1 MSDEG
6 DEDVIFEGSPI
17 YKHLQEIGYMDFEA
31 EASRSHSLAEFSDAP
46 TMKESFLGSFGAAL
60 RLLCSS
66 VTNINK
72 TKERLKREIIRCVAE
87 SKLINYSDQ
96 LILEHFLPEGKHILG
111 HDSRNETS
119 SSKWPQSLA
128 CIAAA
133 GCIPIGLVISNSLL
147 LFCSSITIW
156 SSVFALSSPIVW
168 CLLQDLQS
176 LFKVCS
182 RTDRLKE
189 LVAVLQEAWQMSS
202 KSLRL
207 LQEVDLIS
215 RGFVLA
221 QGSSAFKDYEANESP
236 PCTSLR
242 HALDGMLGT
251 TSRLLCE
258 LHTQLAPR
266 AKNYPILVGL
276 FSDQE
281 RLDFQTYENPKH
293 HLKHLKEVANLAKL
307 QTSTIL
313 TELILIIENPTQMDI
328 LEKDHISLKQ
338 LTQLKKSVNDLSNHL
353 EYTKVYWLHNRNEE
367 EKHQTLENKKNC
379 VYLAL
384 HSLSLHMHAFLYKVQ
399 DLENKFQIED
409 NEAACITELQKDDL
423 NSLPPYEDVKQQLQL
438 IKAELD
444 SCQGCWEEAVARVD
458 RKYCVKSEDA
468 LEKSSDYLFDEGS
481 SESRVLE
488 TKKIP
493 LILSEIDE
501 PVAEDEV
508 YEAFI
513 EEEYSTK
520 LDKVDYDESI
530 WSADAKKRKQEM
542 KHQKKQGKLV
552 LNELQPILKQRREM
566 WEKRETAALKR
577 KQDLCLSDV
586 AATDGMEPSCEK
598 EDVKECKELPKSVS
612 QIKVKSSIK
621 RNDSFSE
628 ITEKEHDKYW
638 HGTDTEPKLDS
649 DEERLKVYKRVKQEL
664 DEYEESWANENTT
677 PVKAELVPVCDSNVP
692 SDEGE
697 NVAQKLDKCFE
708 TNTSELPNKC
718 LTVSDEREVIHEN
731 TIESECVDINWNA
744 SQMPFRQLE
753 TLDER
758 INFFSGSQQFS
769 VHAGLAAEAQEF
781 SKKFRWAAINPVT
794 TFGGEGECEAY
805 GDDSS
810 DDSE

>member
-1 MSDEG
+1 MSDEV
-6 DEDVIFEGSPI
+6 DEDVVFEGSPI
-17 YKHLQEIGYMDFEA
+17 FKHLQEIGYTDFEA
-31 EASRSHSLAEFSDAP
+31 EASRSNSLAEFSEEAP
-46 TMKESFLGSFGAAL
+46 NIKKSFFGSFGAAL

-66 VTNINK
+66 VTKTNK
-72 TKERLKREIIRCVAE
+72 TKERLKREIIRCVAD

-96 LILEHFLPEGKHILG
+96 LLLEHFLPEGKCILD
-111 HDSRNETS
+111 HDSHNVPS
-119 SSKWPQSLA
+119 FSKWPQSLA
-128 CIAAA
+128 SIAAV

-147 LFCSSITIW
+147 LFCSSIAIW

-176 LFKVCS
+176 LFQVCC

-189 LVAVLQEAWQMSS
+189 LIAVLQEACQISS

-221 QGSSAFKDYEANESP
+221 QGSSAFKNDEASESP

-242 HALDGMLGT
+242 HALEGMLGT
-251 TSRLLCE
+251 LSRLLCE

-281 RLDFQTYENPKH
+281 RLDLQAYDKNPKY
-293 HLKHLKEVANLAKL
+293 HLKHLKEAANLAKL

-313 TELILIIENPTQMDI
+313 TELILIIENPTQMEI
-328 LEKDHISLKQ
+328 FEKDLISVRQLMQVKQ
-338 LTQLKKSVNDLSNHL
+338 SVNDLSNHL
-353 EYTKVYWLHNRNEE
+353 EYTRVYWLHSRNEE
-367 EKHQTLENKKNC
+367 EKRQTSENKKNC

-399 DLENKFQIED
+399 NLENKFQIED
-409 NEAACITELQKDDL
+409 DETACITELQKDDL
-423 NSLPPYEDVKQQLQL
+423 DSLPPYEDVKQQLQL

-458 RKYCVKSEDA
+458 QKYCVKSEDA
-468 LEKSSDYLFDEGS
+468 LDKISGYIFDKNT
-481 SESRVLE
+481 SESQVLE

-493 LILSEIDE
+493 IVLSEIDE

-508 YEAFI
+508 FEAFI
-513 EEEYSTK
+513 EEEYSAK
-520 LDKVDYDESI
+520 LDKAEYDDSI
-530 WSADAKKRKQEM
+530 WSADAKKRKHEM
-542 KHQKKQGKLV
+542 KHQRKQGKLV

-566 WEKRETAALKR
+566 WEKREIAVLKR
-577 KQDLCLSDV
+577 KQDSCLADTV
-586 AATDGMEPSCEK
+586 ATNEMEPSSEK
-598 EDVKECKELPKSVS
+598 DDVKKEHKELPESTG
-612 QIKVKSSIK
+612 QIRVQSSTK
-621 RNDSFSE
+621 GNGNFLE
-628 ITEKEHDKYW
+628 ITEKEHGKHW
-638 HGTDTEPKLDS
+638 LGTDTEPEVDS

-664 DEYEESWANENTT
+664 DEYEASWPSERAT
-677 PVKAELVPVCDSNVP
+677 PVSSDQAGNVEL
-692 SDEGE
+692 ELG
-697 NVAQKLDKCFE
+697 KCFE

-718 LTVSDEREVIHEN
+718 VMVADEKEVIHEN
-731 TIESECVDINWNA
+731 TVENSECVDINWSA
-744 SQMPFRQLE
+744 SQLPSRHLE

-758 INFFSGSQQFS
+758 IHFMSGAQQFGM
-769 VHAGLAAEAQEF
+769 HAGIAAEAQEF
-781 SKKFRWAAINPVT
+781 SKKFRLAAINPIA

-805 GDDSS
+805 GDDDS